1 MSQLGY
7 MFMAVGAEA
16 YQAGLFHMLAHA
28 FFKALL
34 FLSSGAV
41 ILACHHEQNIFK
53 MGGLR
58 KKIPF
63 VFWCFV
69 IGGGALAALPIV
81 TVGFFSKEAKDCDW
95 IERAMISRSWPA
107 TLSLKIVPYEVKLLY
122 MAKAGKLV
130 PIIKDG
136 SFLTPVEAKQA
147 PDVALLQGESFAN
160 KNELR
165 KKAVDV
171 IEQIPAEGSFS
182 RKTIS
187 EIRYDGKEGFW
198 MTMIK
203 TGVQVK
209 IGDDQ
214 VALKAN
220 RVSKVVDY
228 LENRQFDA
236 RVIDANLSKKVL
248 VRLRKDP

>member
-1 MSQLGY
+1 MKKLVLKLIFG
-7 MFMAVGAEA
+7 FVVIPAVL
-16 YQAGLFHMLAHA
+16 AGTLFYLN
-28 FFKALL
+28 K
-34 FLSSGAV
+34 
-41 ILACHHEQNIFK
+41 N
-53 MGGLR
+53 
-58 KKIPF
+58 
-63 VFWCFV
+63 
-69 IGGGALAALPIV
+69 
-81 TVGFFSKEAKDCDW
+81 GFFNIQKIEVVLENPTSGQEQFLKPNVDQLEATLAKYKGISLWNIKLKNISKEAKDCDW

-136 SFLTPVEAKQA
+136 SFLNPVEAKQA